1 MPELAVVSRVDQLAL
16 FESPASMTRPPA
28 ASAFRTV
35 LHRASLA
42 GLAASFLLCGPAHAQ
57 DSGTSGIPLGP
68 ANINGLNGSVRD
80 PSGIGNAARI
90 PPLPQPNLAPV
101 PVPSVAPLNSTQPV
115 YSPRLGY
122 ARQWRHLSKRQ
133 RAKLERQTVKENDRL
148 LRYGVPSICR
158 GC

>member
-1 MPELAVVSRVDQLAL
+1 MPRLPSA
-16 FESPASMTRPPA
+16 F
-28 ASAFRTV
+28 AFRTV
-35 LHRASLA
+35 RHRAWLA
-42 GLAASFLLCGPAHAQ
+42 GVAALFLLAGPAHAQ

-80 PSGIGNAARI
+80 PSGIGNAARM
-90 PPLPQPNLAPV
+90 PPLPQPNLSPV
-101 PVPSVAPLNSTQPV
+101 PVPSLAPLTSTQPV
-115 YSPRLGY
+115 YSPRVDY
-122 ARQWRHLSKRQ
+122 DRQWRHLSKRQ

>member
-1 MPELAVVSRVDQLAL
+1 
-16 FESPASMTRPPA
+16 MTRLPSA
-28 ASAFRTV
+28 VAFRTV
-35 LHRASLA
+35 LHHAVLA
-42 GLAASFLLCGPAHAQ
+42 GLAASFLLAGSAHSQ

-80 PSGIGNAARI
+80 PSGIGNAARL

-101 PVPSVAPLNSTQPV
+101 PVPSMAPLTSTQPV
-115 YSPRLGY
+115 YSPRLRY
-122 ARQWRHLSKRQ
+122 ERQWQHLSKRQ